1 MLDRKA
7 DEEYNFGQRSDEK
20 GQIIMDLHS
29 LLKEM
34 MEKDASDM
42 HLIAGIAPVFRVDGD
57 LKLFGEKP
65 LIPGEV
71 KSLVYSAMDAE
82 KIAEFE
88 KNYELDFS
96 FGINGVGRF
105 RTNVHFQRG
114 SIAAAFRCLPDHV
127 PSLSELNLPPILA
140 DIALK
145 KRGLVLVTGPTG
157 CGKSTALAAMVQII
171 NEHRYVHIV
180 TLEDP
185 IEYLYPHKKS
195 VVEQREIG
203 SDTFSFAE
211 SLKRCLRQDP
221 DVILIGEMRDL
232 ETIATAI
239 TAAET
244 GHLVLATLH
253 THDAPGAVDRIID
266 VFPPYQQS
274 QIKMQLSSTLQAV
287 IAQILL
293 PKKKGRGRVPAVE
306 ILIATSAVRN
316 LIRTGKSHQLPTV
329 METGTQ
335 LGMRTMDQALKELVD
350 RDIISYDTA
359 VVRVRNRVVFEKSLM
374 YSS

>member
-1 MLDRKA
+1 
-7 DEEYNFGQRSDEK
+7 
-20 GQIIMDLHS
+20 MDLSS

-34 MEKDASDM
+34 MARSASDL
-42 HLIAGIAPVFRVDGD
+42 HLVAGISPVFRIDGG
-57 LKLFGEKP
+57 LKVLGKRP
-65 LIPGEV
+65 LTPEETR
-71 KSLVYSAMDAE
+71 SLIYSAISAN

-88 KNYELDFS
+88 KNHELDFS
-96 FGINGVGRF
+96 FGVSGLGRF

-114 SIAAAFRCLPDHV
+114 SIAAAIRCIPDRV

-140 DIALK
+140 ELALK
-145 KRGLVLVTGPTG
+145 EMGFILVTGPAG
-157 CGKSTALAAMVQII
+157 CGKSTTLAAMVEII
-171 NEHRYVHIV
+171 NEHRSAHII

-185 IEYLYPHKKS
+185 LEYLHSHNKS
-195 VVEQREIG
+195 VVEQREVG

-221 DVILIGEMRDL
+221 DVVLIGEMRDL

-244 GHLVLATLH
+244 GHLVLTTLH
-253 THDAPGAVDRIID
+253 TSDAPGAVDRIID
-266 VFPPYQQS
+266 VFPSHQQS
-274 QIKMQLSSTLQAV
+274 QIRTQLSSTLQAI

-293 PKKKGRGRVPAVE
+293 PRKGDKGRVPAVE
-306 ILIATSAVRN
+306 LLIANSAVRN

-335 LGMRTMDQALKELVD
+335 AGMQTMDQALKDLVD
-350 RDIISYDTA
+350 RDMVSYETA
-359 VVRVRNRVVFEKSLM
+359 VVRARNRAVFEKSLT
-374 YSS
+374 YNP

>member
-1 MLDRKA
+1 
-7 DEEYNFGQRSDEK
+7 
-20 GQIIMDLHS
+20 MDLHS

-34 MEKDASDM
+34 VARGASDL
-42 HLIAGIAPVFRVDGD
+42 HLVTGISPILRIDGD
-57 LKLFGEKP
+57 LEMLGDKP
-65 LIPGEV
+65 LTPEEA
-71 KSLVYSAMDAE
+71 KSIIYSVISAE

-88 KNYELDFS
+88 KTHELDFS
-96 FGINGVGRF
+96 FGVSGVGRF

-114 SIAAAFRCLPDHV
+114 SIAAAIRRIPDQV

-140 DIALK
+140 ELALK
-145 KRGLVLVTGPTG
+145 ERGFILVTGPAG
-157 CGKSTALAAMVQII
+157 CGKSTTLAAMVEII
-171 NEHRYVHIV
+171 NEHRSAHII

-185 IEYLYPHKKS
+185 MEYLHSHKKS
-195 VVEQREIG
+195 VVEQREVG

-253 THDAPGAVDRIID
+253 TPDAPGAVDRIID

-274 QIKMQLSSTLQAV
+274 QIRTQLSSTLQAI

-293 PKKKGRGRVPAVE
+293 PKKSSRGRVPAVE
-306 ILIATSAVRN
+306 LLIASPAVRN
-316 LIRTGKSHQLPTV
+316 LIRIGKSHQLPTA

-335 LGMRTMDQALKELVD
+335 LGMRTMDQALKELVNRDMVSYETVAVRARD
-350 RDIISYDTA
+350 RT
-359 VVRVRNRVVFEKSLM
+359 VFEKSLM
-374 YSS
+374 YNP